1 MMTTGERS
9 TGDQHRNGNSH
20 RHHKTNDAPSVTPS
34 ASHSNR
40 HTAYNP
46 RTNESDYND
55 NETPDIMDLY
65 SEEVYNN
72 ID

>member
-1 MMTTGERS
+1 MPIGEKS
-9 TGDQHRNGNSH
+9 TGDQHRNGNNC
-20 RHHKTNDAPSVTPS
+20 RHHHHKMNDASTTPS
-34 ASHSNR
+34 ASCSNR

-46 RTNESDYND
+46 RTDESNYND

>member
-1 MMTTGERS
+1 MSTGEKS
-9 TGDQHRNGNSH
+9 TGDQHRNGNNH
-20 RHHKTNDAPSVTPS
+20 HHHKTNDASTAPS
-34 ASHSNR
+34 ASHSNH

-46 RTNESDYND
+46 CTEESDYND
-55 NETPDIMDLY
+55 NNTPDIADIY